1 MAEGAEYEPSTRIEQ
16 LLMAGPTVA
25 ESKQAAAWVN
35 ALLGTSGR
43 SYACTPEFLF
53 FMHNR
58 IPFLIQHLRSICESV
73 RERLAA
79 RVQQYPRL
87 ANRLKLLERFADT
100 QQSIVDVQLA
110 LGAYGKN
117 DLINPATAA
126 FGTRNINWRE
136 RRLVTAWGN
145 WIQEMLREARQL
157 DGVWET
163 MSARNH
169 HHHHPPP
176 FEQQQQADES
186 RKRRA
191 IDPDPD
197 PEQEPDAATV

>member
-1 MAEGAEYEPSTRIEQ
+1 MADRAEYEPSTRIEQ
-16 LLMAGPTVA
+16 LLMEGPTVA

-58 IPFLIQHLRSICESV
+58 IPFLIHHLRSICESV

-87 ANRLKLLERFADT
+87 ANRLTLLERFADT

-117 DLINPATAA
+117 DLINPTPATAA

-136 RRLVTAWGN
+136 RRLVAAWGT
-145 WIQEMLREARQL
+145 WIQEMLREAKQL

-169 HHHHPPP
+169 HHHPPP
-176 FEQQQQADES
+176 FEQQQVVDES

-191 IDPDPD
+191 IDPDP
-197 PEQEPDAATV
+197 EQEPDAATV